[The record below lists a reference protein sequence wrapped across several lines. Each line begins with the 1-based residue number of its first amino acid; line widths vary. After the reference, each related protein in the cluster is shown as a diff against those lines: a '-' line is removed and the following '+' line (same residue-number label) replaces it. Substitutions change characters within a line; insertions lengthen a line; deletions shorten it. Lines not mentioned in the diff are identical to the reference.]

1 LQDTP
6 HFTQIGIFVLK
17 NIPSGNTVSDRKV
30 RLELIRKIVSRAKT
44 RQPQQQQQLQQQL
57 QQSQQQ
63 SEQVSIF
70 SGFDSSK
77 KFQSNY
83 VLNIFCRIAFFK

>member
-63 SEQVSIF
+63 SEQVDF
-70 SGFDSSK
+70 FGFRFLK
-77 KFQSNY
+77 KISVKLCFEY
-83 VLNIFCRIAFFK
+83 FL